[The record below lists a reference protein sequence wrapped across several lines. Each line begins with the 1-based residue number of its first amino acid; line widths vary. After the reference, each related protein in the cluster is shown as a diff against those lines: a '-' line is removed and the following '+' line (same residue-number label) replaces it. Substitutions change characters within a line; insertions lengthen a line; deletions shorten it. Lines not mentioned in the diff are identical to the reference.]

1 MSHPNSATQP
11 HHAESSTEDM
21 PWLFLDTQV
30 YRRLGRV
37 TIRNSSGTT
46 RVRHVIVSNYGIFV
60 LEENSETG
68 TFQAN
73 PGTNWTQYQDE
84 LSHEIPNPVRQV
96 ANQAYALQEA
106 LSLPSSHFNTGVFF
120 TGGHVYLKGEV
131 PDNVVSQGYTEYVK
145 SFKKV
150 ILSDAQ
156 VEEIVN
162 KIKSLGAVAR
172 PAHKQ
177 QARPHPHGAAHAKPA
192 ESRPHAAA
200 HPAQRP
206 APSSMK
212 SLAYGLMALLLG
224 ALVTSLLVSWLN

>member
-73 PGTNWTQYQDE
+73 PGTNWTQYRDE
-84 LSHEIPNPVRQV
+84 LSQEIPNPVRQV

-156 VEEIVN
+156 VEEIVTQLTTS
-162 KIKSLGAVAR
+162 KA
-172 PAHKQ
+172 Q
-177 QARPHPHGAAHAKPA
+177 AKP
-192 ESRPHAAA
+192 EHKPPPRPQTQHA
-200 HPAQRP
+200 HSRP
-206 APSSMK
+206 APDHHAAKHPAPTPAPSQTK
-212 SLAYGLMALLLG
+212 NIIYGLAALLLG
-224 ALVTSLLVSWLN
+224 ALVTSLIVSWLN

>member
-1 MSHPNSATQP
+1 
-11 HHAESSTEDM
+11 M
-21 PWLFLDTQV
+21 PWLFLDPQV

-37 TIRNSSGTT
+37 TIRHSSGTT
-46 RVRHVIVSNYGIFV
+46 RVRHAIVSNYGIFV
-60 LEENSETG
+60 LEENSEAG

-73 PGTNWTQYQDE
+73 PGMNWNHYRDE
-84 LSHEIPNPVRQV
+84 LSQEIANPVRQV
-96 ANQAYALQEA
+96 ANQAHALQEA
-106 LSLPSSHFNTGVFF
+106 LSLPSSHFNTAVFF

-131 PDNVVSQGYTEYVK
+131 PDNVISGGYTEYVK

-172 PAHKQ
+172 PAHKP
-177 QARPHPHGAAHAKPA
+177 QAQPHPQGVTHAKPA
-192 ESRPHAAA
+192 KSGHAAKPSA
-200 HPAQRP
+200 PTP
-206 APSSMK
+206 APSSMTN
-212 SLAYGLMALLLG
+212 LAYGLVALLLG

>member
-37 TIRNSSGTT
+37 SIRHSSGTT

-60 LEENSETG
+60 LDENSETG

-73 PGTNWTQYQDE
+73 PGLNWNHYRDE

-96 ANQAYALQEA
+96 ANQAHALQEA

-131 PDNVVSQGYTEYVK
+131 PDNVISQGYTEYVK

-156 VEEIVN
+156 VEEIVI
-162 KIKSLGAVAR
+162 KIKSLGALAK
-172 PAHKQ
+172 PAHKSQ
-177 QARPHPHGAAHAKPA
+177 QHPRGAAHARHAPA
-192 ESRPHAAA
+192 HHAAA
-200 HPAQRP
+200 HPAP
-206 APSSMK
+206 TPSSMK
-212 SLAYGLMALLLG
+212 NLAYGLVALLLG
-224 ALVTSLLVSWLN
+224 ALVTSLIVSWLN